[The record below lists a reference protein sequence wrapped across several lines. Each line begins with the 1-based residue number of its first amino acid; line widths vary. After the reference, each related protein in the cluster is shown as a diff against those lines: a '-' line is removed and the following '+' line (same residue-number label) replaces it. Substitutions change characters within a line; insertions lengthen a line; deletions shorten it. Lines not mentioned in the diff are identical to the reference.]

1 MMGMAAITFLLLIV
15 LLCCISAAKRRKR
28 SNKKPQQWS
37 EHYQPADFVPPSFRW
52 TEVVP
57 VEPTHLSTRANC
69 LVNQSN
75 SVNASTKTNGI
86 PVYIS
91 LTTMM
96 SRIGTVDKTIISL
109 LSGRL
114 IPDHIFLFIS
124 SEPFILDTGVPVKKL
139 PVTLLELSFY
149 FPFTIVYTDNIGPH
163 RKLLPLLAKKW
174 HEDCIIATFD
184 DENQRGINTY
194 LEQGIKYYAASGGTA
209 VVSLRA
215 RKMGFW

>member
-1 MMGMAAITFLLLIV
+1 MQDQHSV
-15 LLCCISAAKRRKR
+15 
-28 SNKKPQQWS
+28 
-37 EHYQPADFVPPSFRW
+37 DFTPPSYGW
-52 TEVVP
+52 TEVIPLEP
-57 VEPTHLSTRANC
+57 VDRSTRAAC

-75 SVNASTKTNGI
+75 SLNASTKTNGI

-96 SRIGTVDKTIISL
+96 SRIDQVDKTIISL

-114 IPDHIFLFIS
+114 VPDHIFLFVS
-124 SEPFILDTGVPVKKL
+124 SDPFILDTGVPLENL
-139 PVTLLELSFY
+139 PLALLELSFY
-149 FPFTIVYTDNIGPH
+149 YPFSIIYTDNIGPH

-174 HEDCIIATFD
+174 HENCLIVTFD

-194 LEQGIKYYAASGGTA
+194 LDQSIKYYVASAGTA